1 MNYRLETKPS
11 MKVQGLSRRIS
22 TENDF
27 IQIPRF
33 WDDFTKMHAS
43 KSIIEHIG
51 SLGLIGV
58 RYNNCKVGLQ
68 FDYMIGVEADEAIQ
82 GRVDSLDIPE
92 CTWAVF
98 EVVGKLPE
106 SIQVV
111 WQEILDDF
119 FVRTL
124 YVHKQLPE
132 LEIYPDGDTSSSDYC
147 CEIWIPIED

>member
-1 MNYRLETKPS
+1 MNYRIETKPS
-11 MKVQGLSRRIS
+11 MRLQGLSRRIS
-22 TENDF
+22 TDSDC

-43 KSIIEHIG
+43 KSITDHIG
-51 SLGLIGV
+51 PLGLIGV

-68 FDYMIGVEADEAIQ
+68 FDYMIGVEANEAIE
-82 GRVDSLDIPE
+82 GIDSLEIPE

-106 SIQVV
+106 SIQSV
-111 WQEILDDF
+111 WQDILDDF

-124 YVHKQLPE
+124 YVHKELPE
-132 LEIYPDGDTSSSDYC
+132 LEIYPDGDTSSSLYA